1 MRLST
6 IGIILLTVMVATKY
20 FISMNTLRAEDGS
33 FKTGVIVD
41 YSIAIDNLNN
51 KKSILTNDNLLAFNS
66 STHFKTIDDKS
77 VYNHFLTTNN
87 FSSNSSTETKS
98 ERTNLEEPLPMEY
111 GNTLVVYDFSN
122 PDNNLVSSNYE
133 DIDIEDDI
141 PLDNGNT
148 IINGLMLIM
157 PRR

>member
-1 MRLST
+1 MRTST

-20 FISMNTLRAEDGS
+20 FVSLDTMHAEDGS
-33 FKTGVIVD
+33 FKNGIVVD
-41 YSIAIDNLNN
+41 YTSAFENLREN
-51 KKSILTNDNLLAFNS
+51 KSVFPINNLLAFNS
-66 STHFKTIDDKS
+66 STHI
-77 VYNHFLTTNN
+77 TTNADKLLLSTQSSDFN
-87 FSSNSSTETKS
+87 KTSSNFNTKKIEQNNS
-98 ERTNLEEPLPMEY
+98 EEPLPMEY
-111 GNTLVVYDFSN
+111 SNSLVVYDFSN
-122 PDNNLVSSNYE
+122 PDNNLVSSNFD